1 MNKIDALVMKKTFSA
16 AEELQRQGVL
26 VPISF
31 NVTCSDITNKTFIDS
46 LQQLVDQQLVPANMI
61 EIELTESQAMEDYKE
76 VNPVLEKLLEM
87 GVKVNIDDF
96 GTGYSSLS
104 YLHKFS
110 LHTIKID
117 RSFINQME
125 RSEEHLTIVK
135 TIAFMCSHLKLG
147 VIAEGVESDEHIKIL
162 KQLGILQA
170 QGYRFSKPVPAD
182 EAQKLIVNFNA

>member
-1 MNKIDALVMKKTFSA
+1 M
-16 AEELQRQGVL
+16 
-26 VPISF
+26 
-31 NVTCSDITNKTFIDS
+31 
-46 LQQLVDQQLVPANMI
+46 
-61 EIELTESQAMEDYKE
+61 
-76 VNPVLEKLLEM
+76 
-87 GVKVNIDDF
+87 
-96 GTGYSSLS
+96 
-104 YLHKFS
+104 
-110 LHTIKID
+110 HTIKID